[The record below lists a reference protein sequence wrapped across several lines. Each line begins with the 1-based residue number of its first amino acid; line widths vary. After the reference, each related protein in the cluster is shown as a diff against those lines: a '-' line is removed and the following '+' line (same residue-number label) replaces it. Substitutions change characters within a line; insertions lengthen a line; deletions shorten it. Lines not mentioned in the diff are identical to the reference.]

1 MPSTTETSADDDD
14 EEDAGLWLFS
24 QAGQKEPDEDV
35 QVERLTERHVQDVQL
50 QMGRFWDN
58 DYEAADRVC
67 RERSQHNLVYALAHS
82 FWGVTR
88 ACFTLEASQIEEA
101 AARIARLQESIRS
114 ESWLPP
120 FANYELGVL
129 LLRSRST
136 ASEGLKKLHEVAAF
150 TPDYD
155 FKLKLVLKCHLTLI
169 DYEDRT
175 MGSAEA

>member
-14 EEDAGLWLFS
+14 ED
-24 QAGQKEPDEDV
+24 
-35 QVERLTERHVQDVQL
+35 
-50 QMGRFWDN
+50 
-58 DYEAADRVC
+58 
-67 RERSQHNLVYALAHS
+67 
-82 FWGVTR
+82 
-88 ACFTLEASQIEEA
+88 
-101 AARIARLQESIRS
+101 
-114 ESWLPP
+114 
-120 FANYELGVL
+120 ELGVL

>member
-14 EEDAGLWLFS
+14 EEDAGLC
-24 QAGQKEPDEDV
+24 A
-35 QVERLTERHVQDVQL
+35 
-50 QMGRFWDN
+50 
-58 DYEAADRVC
+58 
-67 RERSQHNLVYALAHS
+67 
-82 FWGVTR
+82 
-88 ACFTLEASQIEEA
+88 
-101 AARIARLQESIRS
+101 LQESIRS

>member
-1 MPSTTETSADDDD
+1 MPSTTETSA
-14 EEDAGLWLFS
+14 G
-24 QAGQKEPDEDV
+24 V
-35 QVERLTERHVQDVQL
+35 LT
-50 QMGRFWDN
+50 
-58 DYEAADRVC
+58 
-67 RERSQHNLVYALAHS
+67 ALGMA
-82 FWGVTR
+82 
-88 ACFTLEASQIEEA
+88 EEA
-101 AARIARLQESIRS
+101 EGCYMRVLALQESIRS

>member
-67 RERSQHNLVYALAHS
+67 RERSQHNLVYALGPTS
-82 FWGVTR
+82 RRRPPTPV
-88 ACFTLEASQIEEA
+88 
-101 AARIARLQESIRS
+101 AARARCGGRR
-114 ESWLPP
+114 
-120 FANYELGVL
+120 
-129 LLRSRST
+129 LRPTSSRCC
-136 ASEGLKKLHEVAAF
+136 A
-150 TPDYD
+150 
-155 FKLKLVLKCHLTLI
+155 C
-169 DYEDRT
+169 
-175 MGSAEA
+175 

>member
-1 MPSTTETSADDDD
+1 
-14 EEDAGLWLFS
+14 
-24 QAGQKEPDEDV
+24 
-35 QVERLTERHVQDVQL
+35 
-50 QMGRFWDN
+50 
-58 DYEAADRVC
+58 
-67 RERSQHNLVYALAHS
+67 
-82 FWGVTR
+82 
-88 ACFTLEASQIEEA
+88 
-101 AARIARLQESIRS
+101 
-114 ESWLPP
+114 
-120 FANYELGVL
+120 VL

>member
-88 ACFTLEASQIEEA
+88 ACFTLEVRLQALQVRTRLLAADEDNA
-101 AARIARLQESIRS
+101 AAAAL
-114 ESWLPP
+114 
-120 FANYELGVL
+120 
-129 LLRSRST
+129 
-136 ASEGLKKLHEVAAF
+136 VAAKRAWDAGGDADAF
-150 TPDYD
+150 ARA
-155 FKLKLVLKCHLTLI
+155 KVKVLA
-169 DYEDRT
+169 
-175 MGSAEA
+175 G

>member
-35 QVERLTERHVQDVQL
+35 QL
-50 QMGRFWDN
+50 QMGRF
-58 DYEAADRVC
+58 C
-67 RERSQHNLVYALAHS
+67 
-82 FWGVTR
+82 
-88 ACFTLEASQIEEA
+88 
-101 AARIARLQESIRS
+101 S

>member
-35 QVERLTERHVQDVQL
+35 QVER
-50 QMGRFWDN
+50 
-58 DYEAADRVC
+58 
-67 RERSQHNLVYALAHS
+67 
-82 FWGVTR
+82 
-88 ACFTLEASQIEEA
+88 
-101 AARIARLQESIRS
+101 
-114 ESWLPP
+114 P
-120 FANYELGVL
+120 
-129 LLRSRST
+129 RST

>member
-67 RERSQHNLVYALAHS
+67 
-82 FWGVTR
+82 
-88 ACFTLEASQIEEA
+88 
-101 AARIARLQESIRS
+101 
-114 ESWLPP
+114 
-120 FANYELGVL
+120 

-136 ASEGLKKLHEVAAF
+136 ASEGLKKLHEVAAYP
-150 TPDYD
+150 PDYD

>member
-24 QAGQKEPDEDV
+24 QAG
-35 QVERLTERHVQDVQL
+35 
-50 QMGRFWDN
+50 
-58 DYEAADRVC
+58 A
-67 RERSQHNLVYALAHS
+67 
-82 FWGVTR
+82 
-88 ACFTLEASQIEEA
+88 EEA
-101 AARIARLQESIRS
+101 EGCYMRVLALQESIRS

>member
-50 QMGRFWDN
+50 QMGRFW
-58 DYEAADRVC
+58 R
-67 RERSQHNLVYALAHS
+67 
-82 FWGVTR
+82 
-88 ACFTLEASQIEEA
+88 
-101 AARIARLQESIRS
+101 
-114 ESWLPP
+114 PP

>member
-1 MPSTTETSADDDD
+1 MP
-14 EEDAGLWLFS
+14 
-24 QAGQKEPDEDV
+24 
-35 QVERLTERHVQDVQL
+35 R
-50 QMGRFWDN
+50 
-58 DYEAADRVC
+58 
-67 RERSQHNLVYALAHS
+67 ALAAQPR
-82 FWGVTR
+82 VR
-88 ACFTLEASQIEEA
+88 ARALVLG
-101 AARIARLQESIRS
+101 R
-114 ESWLPP
+114 LPP

>member
-24 QAGQKEPDEDV
+24 QAGQKEPD
-35 QVERLTERHVQDVQL
+35 
-50 QMGRFWDN
+50 
-58 DYEAADRVC
+58 
-67 RERSQHNLVYALAHS
+67 
-82 FWGVTR
+82 
-88 ACFTLEASQIEEA
+88 
-101 AARIARLQESIRS
+101 
-114 ESWLPP
+114 
-120 FANYELGVL
+120 
-129 LLRSRST
+129 
-136 ASEGLKKLHEVAAF
+136 GLKKLHEVAAF